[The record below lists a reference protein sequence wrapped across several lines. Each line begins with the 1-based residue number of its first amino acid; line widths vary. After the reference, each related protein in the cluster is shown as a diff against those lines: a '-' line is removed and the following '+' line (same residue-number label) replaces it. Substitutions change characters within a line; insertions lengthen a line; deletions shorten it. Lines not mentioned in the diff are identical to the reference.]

1 MLLLSEG
8 QAGEIFKNID
18 KRMHINVLYWHSA
31 HCVGV
36 KKVVHLVTTG
46 IRMLI
51 TNVYRYCLFL
61 CLYYTLIIQPAI
73 FVLDTGALNDLSIRD
88 FKFLQRSEWRWLSSE
103 TWRRVAYWIG
113 TRVPPKYKW
122 IDIIVHCERSYN
134 RVNFRL
140 DVFEVS

>member
-88 FKFLQRSEWRWLSSE
+88 FKFLQRSE
-103 TWRRVAYWIG
+103 
-113 TRVPPKYKW
+113 
-122 IDIIVHCERSYN
+122 
-134 RVNFRL
+134 
-140 DVFEVS
+140 